1 MAKNR
6 TMRIMIIRS
15 ENFLLFMTHAH
26 PFSLFHIAFS
36 VPREQQKG
44 KASLNN
50 PAYHELSNNFIWL
63 LMGRLP

>member
-15 ENFLLFMTHAH
+15 ENFLLFMTPAH
-26 PFSLFHIAFS
+26 PFSLFHTAFS

-50 PAYHELSNNFIWL
+50 PAYHELSNKFKWL